1 MMLASRSEILF
12 SVKSFAAA
20 MLSVYLSMR
29 IGLPRPFW
37 AMMTAYIVAAPFSG
51 PTRSKGMYRA
61 CGTVLGAIAV
71 TFAVPQ
77 LVNSPE
83 LLSLVL
89 ALWIGGCLFV
99 SLLDRTPRSYL
110 LMLAGYTAGLI
121 AFPAVN
127 EPGAIFDIALARVE
141 EIVLGITCATVIHTL
156 VLPQSFGPVL
166 LARLDHA
173 VRDAQHWIRDALN
186 PAGDKRSAGDRRK
199 LAADIT
205 ELRMMSTHLPFDTS
219 HLRWTQKAVN
229 ALQERLAQFVPIVSG
244 VEDRLAA
251 LRDQG
256 ASAVMAHWSALLDDV
271 VALTDT
277 PKGTALAARGARL
290 HDRIDELAPPVA
302 RGLGWTGLIEL
313 NLAAR
318 LRRLVDICV
327 ETRTLRQHIDAGVHG
342 KLPAEVRRLPGVL
355 NGVPASALHLDY
367 GMAALSAIAA
377 IVAVLACCAFWILT
391 GWPAGAAA
399 PMMCAVLCC
408 FFSTQDDPVPFIK
421 SFIEY
426 TIYSIPLS
434 ALYLLVLLPAVHNFE
449 TLVLVCAPV
458 FLVMGVLLARPSTFG
473 RAMPFLFGM
482 CGTLA
487 LMDTHTA
494 DMVSFTNGMLSQV
507 LGLTVAAV
515 TTRVVRTVGAAWT
528 ARRLLKA
535 GWDELA
541 RLGGG
546 EKVTLPE
553 FSARM
558 VDRVGL
564 LAPRLA
570 LVASQPNLQPNSQ
583 QDLLAV
589 DALRDLRIG
598 LNMTMLHDVRP
609 QLGRGEAALGP
620 LMTQLSRH
628 FALLPAVDTDVETRL
643 LDALDNALR
652 ALCEGARDA
661 AQREALAALT
671 GMRRDLFP
679 QAPAYQPSVST
690 EIDKEIR

>member
-1 MMLASRSEILF
+1 
-12 SVKSFAAA
+12 
-20 MLSVYLSMR
+20 
-29 IGLPRPFW
+29 
-37 AMMTAYIVAAPFSG
+37 MMTAYIVAAPFSG
-51 PTRSKGMYRA
+51 PTRSKGLYRA
-61 CGTVLGAIAV
+61 CGTILGAIAV

-77 LVNSPE
+77 LANSPE

-277 PKGTALAARGARL
+277 PKGTALAAQGARL

-598 LNMTMLHDVRP
+598 LNMTMLQDVRP